1 MKKKPFELSYDDLR
15 FDFNALLESQP
26 PAQIPDIIG
35 QPRAIKALSLGTAIK
50 APGYNIFV
58 TGHPGTGRMTAVKKI
73 LSQQK
78 PNPHLT
84 DLVYV
89 FNFAKPEAPQVLS
102 LPQGKAV
109 LFKAMIHDLVEALKA
124 GIKRELAGDLFKSQ
138 RDTLLKQTEFQEN
151 HLLAEFESKVNKDGF
166 KIIQNDEEDEAS
178 GSTDIMPVFQGEI
191 VSFED
196 LQGKIAEG
204 LITEEFW
211 NQTRE
216 KYYIYIDEM
225 KGIFDQLRSARL
237 TMEQSLRKLQVAT
250 VKKLIHTQALKIS
263 RKFPAQAV
271 KTYLND
277 FEKDVETNLF
287 LFTSEKPLEDGSGN
301 PAFIRYGVN
310 VLVDRGNAPV
320 LPIVYETRPTPA
332 NLFGTVE
339 TRVEPTGESRTNFM
353 MIRAGALMQASG
365 GYLVLKAE
373 DVLSNEESWPLLK
386 QALENRRSE
395 IQVGQS
401 PFGGPAASMKP
412 TPVEIDV
419 KVILVGAEN
428 LYDYFSSEDRDFSK
442 LFKISAEFDSVM
454 DRTPHT
460 TWEYLRFID
469 GVVTKNHLLPVDNSG
484 KAELLEFGIRLAE
497 HRNKLSTRFS
507 AIADM
512 VYESNH
518 WALEMGLNQITR
530 EAVTRAQD
538 ERNYLF
544 SLPEEKMDEQVA
556 EGQILLDTRG
566 SAVGQVNGLAILDRG
581 SYSFGRP
588 MRITASAA
596 PGDDGIVNIEG
607 EAGLSGEIHD
617 KGVLILRGL
626 IRTRFAQEF
635 PLNLAAGICFEQSYG
650 GVDGDSASSTEAYAL
665 LSAVS
670 GIPLRQDLAV
680 SGSIN
685 QMGEIQPVG
694 GITEKVEG
702 FYSTCKKQG
711 LTGTQGVIVPFW
723 NIQNLVLRKEVQ
735 EAVKAG
741 RFHIYPVKTLEEGL
755 LLLTGMEVGEINDK
769 GHYPTGTLGHLIVKR
784 LHKMRDLLQEK
795 D

>member
-1 MKKKPFELSYDDLR
+1 MKKKPYELTWDDLR
-15 FDFNALLESQP
+15 FDFDSLLESDP
-26 PAQIPDIIG
+26 PAQHIDIIG
-35 QPRAIKALSLGTAIK
+35 QPRAMRALSLGTAIK

-78 PNPHLT
+78 PNPGVK

-89 FNFAKPEAPQVLS
+89 YNYTKPDQPQILA
-102 LPQGKAV
+102 LPAGKGPLLKTLV
-109 LFKAMIHDLVEALKA
+109 HDLVEALKS
-124 GIKRELAGDLFKSQ
+124 GIRRELAGDLFKNQ

-151 HLLAEFESKVNKDGF
+151 HLLAEFEVKVNKEGF
-166 KIIQNDEEDEAS
+166 RIVQDEDDDEAS
-178 GSTDIMPVFQGEI
+178 GSTDIVPVFEGEPI
-191 VSFED
+191 SFED
-196 LQGKIAEG
+196 LQGKIVEG
-204 LITEEFW
+204 KITEEFW
-211 NQTRE
+211 NSTRE
-216 KYYIYIDEM
+216 KYYLFIDEM
-225 KGIFDQLRSARL
+225 KAIFDQLRTARQS
-237 TMEQSLRKLQVAT
+237 MESDLRRLQVTT
-250 VKKLIHTQALKIS
+250 VKTLIHAQTRKIAKKIS
-263 RKFPAQAV
+263 TPEV
-271 KTYLND
+271 KTWLASL
-277 FEKDVETNLF
+277 EKDVENNLF
-287 LFTSEKPLEDGSGN
+287 LFTSDKPLEDGAGN

-310 VLVDRGNAPV
+310 VLVDRGTAPV

-339 TRVEPTGESRTNFM
+339 SRIDPNGESRTNFM

-373 DVLSNEESWPLLK
+373 DVLSNEDSWPLLK
-386 QALENRRSE
+386 QALENHRAE
-395 IQVGQS
+395 IQIAQG
-401 PFGGPAASMKP
+401 PFGNPTTSMKP
-412 TPVEIDV
+412 APVDVDV

-428 LYDYFSSEDRDFSK
+428 LYDLFASEDRDFAK

-454 DRTPHT
+454 NRTPGT

-469 GVVTKNHLLPVDNSG
+469 TVTAKHKLLPVDQSG
-484 KAELLEFGIRLAE
+484 KAELLEFGVRLAE
-497 HRNKLSTRFS
+497 HRGKLSTQFS

-512 VYESNH
+512 IFESHH
-518 WALEMGLNQITR
+518 WALQLELNAITR
-530 EAVTRAQD
+530 EAVARAQD

-566 SAVGQVNGLAILDRG
+566 TAVGQVNGLAILDRG

-588 MRITASAA
+588 MRITATAA
-596 PGDDGIVNIEG
+596 PGDEGIINIEG

-626 IRTRFAQEF
+626 IRSRFATEF
-635 PLNLAAGICFEQSYG
+635 PLNLAAGVCFEQSYG

-670 GIPLRQDLAV
+670 GVPLRQDLAV

-702 FYSTCKKQG
+702 FYHTCKKQG
-711 LTGTQGVIVPFW
+711 LTGTQGVIIPYW

-755 LLLTGMEVGEINDK
+755 FLLTGQEVGQRNEK
-769 GHYPTGTLGHLIVKR
+769 GHYPAGTLGHLIVKR
-784 LHKMRDLLQEK
+784 LAKMHEVLQDK